1 MKPSRTTPVTHII
14 TGLETGGAETMLL
27 RLLQFV
33 DREKFPPRVIS
44 ITGNGP
50 IGRKIEALGIPV
62 FALGMDPARPSLS
75 DFLRLVKELKA
86 NPPAVIQ
93 TWMYHADLIG
103 GLAGCFVPGV
113 KIVWGIHNSTLD
125 PSTSKRSTRVIVRIN
140 AFLSRFVPAKI
151 IACSQV
157 ARKIHEAQGY
167 QGNRMVFIPNGFD
180 LDDYRPDVGARA
192 RVRTELGISAT
203 APVVGMAARFDPQ
216 KDHATF
222 FLAARELAAVIPDIH
237 FVLCGD
243 GISPE
248 NPGLVSMM
256 SGFEKP
262 GNFHLL
268 GRRMDMKDI
277 YPSWDV
283 AMLSSS
289 YGEAFPL
296 VIGEAMACGVPC
308 IGTDVGDTAELI
320 DDTGQTVPPREPGQL
335 SEAVKKILLL
345 PDDERL
351 ALGWK
356 ARNRILEN
364 YEIRK
369 IVTLY
374 QQVWSQVTETE

>member
-1 MKPSRTTPVTHII
+1 
-14 TGLETGGAETMLL
+14 
-27 RLLQFV
+27 
-33 DREKFPPRVIS
+33 
-44 ITGNGP
+44 
-50 IGRKIEALGIPV
+50 LGIPV

-75 DFLRLVKELKA
+75 DFIRLVRELKA

-103 GLAGCFVPGV
+103 GLAACFAPHV
-113 KIVWGIHNSTLD
+113 KTVWGIHNSTLD
-125 PSTSKRSTRVIVRIN
+125 PSTSKRSTRTIVRIN

-151 IACSQV
+151 IACSQ
-157 ARKIHEAQGY
+157 ASRKIHEALGY
-167 QGNRMVFIPNGFD
+167 QKNRMVFIPNGFD
-180 LDDYRPDVGARA
+180 LDDYRPDMSARKRIRA
-192 RVRTELGISAT
+192 ELGIPST

-222 FLAARELAAVIPDIH
+222 FQAAKEIAAAIPDVH
-237 FVLCGD
+237 YVLCGD
-243 GISPE
+243 GISRE

-262 GNFHLL
+262 ENIHLL
-268 GRRMDMKDI
+268 GRRTDMKDI

-283 AMLSSS
+283 GMLSSS

-308 IGTDVGDTAELI
+308 VGTDVGDTAELI
-320 DDTGQTVPPREPGQL
+320 GDTGQTVPPREPDQL
-335 SEAVKKILLL
+335 AAAVVKILSLSNKG
-345 PDDERL
+345 RL
-351 ALGWK
+351 ALSLK

-369 IVTLY
+369 IVNLY